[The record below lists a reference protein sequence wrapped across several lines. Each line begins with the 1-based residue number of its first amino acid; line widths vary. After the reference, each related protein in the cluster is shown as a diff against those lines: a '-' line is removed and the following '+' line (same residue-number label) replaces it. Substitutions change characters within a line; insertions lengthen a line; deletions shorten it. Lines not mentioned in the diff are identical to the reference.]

1 MTYYEAVHK
10 ALKCLEKHQVP
21 DADIDAL
28 LLLQSVCGITRARYY
43 ACADETI
50 SESDCARYMQLVELR
65 SQRIP
70 LQHLTGEQEFM
81 GLSFH
86 VCEDVLSPRQ
96 DTEILV
102 EEALKR
108 VRPGD
113 RILDLCTGSGCVL
126 ISLLKLGK
134 DLKGTGSDLS
144 EKALRIARENAERNQ
159 VEASFVCSDLFAGIT
174 DLACDMI
181 VSNPP
186 YIESAKIPELMEEVR
201 DHEPHMALDGG
212 ADGLDMYRRI
222 VPESLAHLKE
232 GGWLIVEIGYDQGEA
247 VRSMFADN
255 RYSDIHVIKDLG
267 GNDRVVLGR
276 KTIV

>member
-1 MTYYEAVHK
+1 MYEGFADVYDRLMDDVPYEEWCGFILRV
-10 ALKCLEKHQVP
+10 LKENGF
-21 DADIDAL
+21 DD
-28 LLLQSVCGITRARYY
+28 G
-43 ACADETI
+43 
-50 SESDCARYMQLVELR
+50 LV
-65 SQRIP
+65 
-70 LQHLTGEQEFM
+70 
-81 GLSFH
+81 
-86 VCEDVLSPRQ
+86 
-96 DTEILV
+96 
-102 EEALKR
+102 
-108 VRPGD
+108 
-113 RILDLCTGSGCVL
+113 LDLGC
-126 ISLLKLGK
+126 
-134 DLKGTGSDLS
+134 GTGRMTRLLADAGYDMIGADSSFDM
-144 EKALRIARENAERNQ
+144 LRIARENAERNQ

-255 RYSDIHVIKDLG
+255 SYSDIHVIKDLG